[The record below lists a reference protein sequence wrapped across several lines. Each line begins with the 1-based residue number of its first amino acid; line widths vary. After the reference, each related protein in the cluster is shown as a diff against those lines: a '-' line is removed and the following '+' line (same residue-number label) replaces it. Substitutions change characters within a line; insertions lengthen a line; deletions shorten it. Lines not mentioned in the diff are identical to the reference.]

1 MKASRFTAEQ
11 IVAILQEATAGAQVR
26 ELCRR
31 HGVTETTF
39 YRWRRQYGGLQVNE
53 TKRLKALE
61 EENRRLKKLV
71 PISPSIMRCLK
82 TWRDTPGDDHTTAAR
97 RHLSPSRLSRECP
110 PRLPTRAA

>member
-1 MKASRFTAEQ
+1 MKPSRFAAEQ

-39 YRWRRQYGGLQVNE
+39 YRWRQQYGGLQVSE
-53 TKRLKALE
+53 AKRLKALE

-71 PISPSIMRCLK
+71 PIFPSTMRCLK
-82 TWRDTPGDDHTTAAR
+82 TWRDAPGDDYTAAAG
-97 RHLSPSRLSRECP
+97 RHLSPSRLHDQCTTGMS
-110 PRLPTRAA
+110 